1 MDYKKMTVKLFSEL
15 IDVNY
20 NQVRYM
26 IQHDTFKFIKAIKNG
41 KHYRYLFD
49 PLETRKYILN
59 IKTVEKEM
67 NASFDNVNVK
77 IAKSIE
83 NQ

>member
-26 IQHDTFKFIKAIKNG
+26 IQQDTFKFIKAIKNG
-41 KHYRYLFD
+41 KNYRYLFD

-67 NASFDNVNVK
+67 NASFDNINVK
-77 IAKSIE
+77 IVKSIE